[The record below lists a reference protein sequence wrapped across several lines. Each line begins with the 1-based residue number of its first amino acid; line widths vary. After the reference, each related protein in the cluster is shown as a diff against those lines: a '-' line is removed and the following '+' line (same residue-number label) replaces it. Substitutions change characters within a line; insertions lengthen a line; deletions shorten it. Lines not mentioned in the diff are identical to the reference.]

1 MSTAVLEQPGA
12 DELRFDV
19 PLYTQVDAS
28 RALAMRPS
36 TFASWARGYQRQR
49 VGRAP
54 VIGQPLITYLPP
66 SHTGDPSVPFVG
78 LAEAAFLAS
87 LRAAGV
93 PLQRIRPA
101 LELVRDRLGVE
112 HALASRE
119 LYTDGADLLW
129 EVTDRDEN
137 TRAEAKKLVVL
148 RNGQYVFRKVVED
161 RLRAIHYAADGFAD
175 SLVLPDYE
183 VATVIADPNINFG
196 RPSFA
201 HNGVPVDV
209 VVGQVHA
216 GDPIEATADDFRLSV
231 DEVTE
236 AVFRA
241 EWVG

>member
-28 RALAMRPS
+28 RALAMRAS
-36 TFASWARGYQRQR
+36 TFSSWARGYQRR
-49 VGRAP
+49 RVERPPVVGR
-54 VIGQPLITYLPP
+54 PLVTYVPP
-66 SHTGDPSVPFVG
+66 ARAGDPSIPFVG

-112 HALASRE
+112 HALASQQ

-148 RNGQYVFRKVVED
+148 RNGQYVFRKVVQD
-161 RLRAIHYAADGFAD
+161 RLRGIHYAADGFAD
-175 SLVLPDYE
+175 VLVLPDYE
-183 VATVIADPNINFG
+183 IAKVIADPNINFG

-201 HNGVPVDV
+201 GNGVPVDA

-216 GDPIEATADDFRLSV
+216 GDPIEDVAADFRLSV

-241 EWVG
+241 ERVG

>member
-1 MSTAVLEQPGA
+1 
-12 DELRFDV
+12 
-19 PLYTQVDAS
+19 
-28 RALAMRPS
+28 
-36 TFASWARGYQRQR
+36 
-49 VGRAP
+49 
-54 VIGQPLITYLPP
+54 
-66 SHTGDPSVPFVG
+66 
-78 LAEAAFLAS
+78 
-87 LRAAGV
+87 V

-112 HALASRE
+112 HALASQR

-129 EVTDRDEN
+129 EVTDRDED

-161 RLRAIHYAADGFAD
+161 RLRGIQYAADGFAY

-183 VATVIADPNINFG
+183 VAIVIADPNINFG

-201 HNGVPVDV
+201 RNGMPVDV

-216 GDPIEATADDFRLSV
+216 GDPIDEVAADFRLSV

-241 EWVG
+241 ERVG